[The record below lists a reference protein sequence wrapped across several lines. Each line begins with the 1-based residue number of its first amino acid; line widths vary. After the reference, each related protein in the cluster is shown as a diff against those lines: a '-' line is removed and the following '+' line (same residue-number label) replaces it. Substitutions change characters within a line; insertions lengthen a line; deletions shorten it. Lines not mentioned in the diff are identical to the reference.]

1 MRGMFG
7 GMITGGLVSGLALS
21 ALSVVSEQPVAIAP
35 LERPIL
41 DGSDDSAA
49 SDVSPSSETEGLP
62 ASVGNLSIEEPQAP
76 ELPDDEVAFVEPEN
90 EVALESDVVIQESQA
105 TPSPDTIPLD
115 QPQIISIEGA
125 LEAPEGD
132 QSSNQASGAFAPVSS
147 NAQPTAP
154 EAPEAENNLAISTAP
169 AAPIVAVEQEERV
182 VTEQNTDAQVTD
194 LSSDQET
201 APVSSNEDDVA
212 EANTVSEQELEP
224 SNVAPFTLV
233 EPDQPPIE
241 RPSRFVLE
249 GEERSFFAD
258 RDTGVIIR
266 RPGSENAP
274 VSETDAEE
282 PNDTEEL
289 ATGVNALRDY
299 AAVAPV
305 TADLPRLSVVLVD
318 DGTMNAASAALAGL
332 PFGVTIALD
341 PAMSDVTTVLSDYR
355 AEGFEA
361 VVLAKLPEGAQP
373 TDIEITFES
382 VFSRLPET
390 IAVLDLGEGGLHTD
404 REITEYAMDI
414 LASEGRGYV
423 TISNGLNMAE
433 RAATEAGV
441 PSVLIDR
448 LIDAEDQDA
457 RVVRRFID
465 NAAFRARQQ
474 GDVILVGHVRP
485 DTISALILW
494 GTANQDN
501 EVAVVPLSA
510 ILNNQ

>member
-7 GMITGGLVSGLALS
+7 GMITGGVVSGLALS
-21 ALSVVSEQPVAIAP
+21 ALSVVSEQPVVIEP
-35 LERPIL
+35 LERPAL
-41 DGSDDSAA
+41 DGSEDSAA
-49 SDVSPSSETEGLP
+49 SDVSPSGETEGVP

-76 ELPDDEVAFVEPEN
+76 ELPDDEVAFIEPEN
-90 EVALESDVVIQESQA
+90 EVALESDVVIQEGQA

-115 QPQIISIEGA
+115 QPQIVSIEGA
-125 LEAPEGD
+125 LAAPEGD
-132 QSSNQASGAFAPVSS
+132 QSSNLQSDAFAPVSS
-147 NAQPTAP
+147 NAQPVAP
-154 EAPEAENNLAISTAP
+154 ETPVAENNLSVSTAP
-169 AAPIVAVEQEERV
+169 AAPIVADEQEEPV
-182 VTEQNTDAQVTD
+182 VVEQNTGAQVTD

-201 APVSSNEDDVA
+201 APVLSNEDDVA
-212 EANTVSEQELEP
+212 DANAVSEPELEP
-224 SNVAPFTLV
+224 SNVAPFTRV
-233 EPDQPPIE
+233 EPDQAPIE
-241 RPSRFVLE
+241 RPSRFVLQ
-249 GEERSFFAD
+249 GEESSFFSD
-258 RDTGVIIR
+258 RDTGVLIH
-266 RPGSENAP
+266 RPGGENSQ
-274 VSETDAEE
+274 VSETDAEAS
-282 PNDTEEL
+282 
-289 ATGVNALRDY
+289 ATDVNALRDY
-299 AAVAPV
+299 AAVAPE

-318 DGTMNAASAALAGL
+318 DGSMNAASAALAGL

-341 PAMSDVTTVLSDYR
+341 PAMSDVTDVLSEYR

-404 REITEYAMDI
+404 REVTEYAMDI

-423 TISNGLNMAE
+423 TISSGLNMAE

-448 LIDAEDQDA
+448 QIDAEDQDA

-465 NAAFRARQQ
+465 NAAFKARQQ

-510 ILNNQ
+510 ILNNP